1 MHKSEKKAR
10 PGFRELSDY
19 YERFDEKD
27 RLFIGSGP
35 LELARTQEILERHLP
50 QLPAVIV
57 DVGGGSGAYSCWLS
71 EKGYEVHFLDPVKRH
86 VQQAKKASRAQP
98 DHPLASIALG
108 DACKIDRPSASVD
121 AVLLLGPLYHLTAK
135 QDRIAA
141 LKEALRVTR
150 KGGLIF
156 AAFISRFA
164 SLLDGIFRGFLDD
177 PVFASI
183 VERDLLDG
191 QHRNPTK
198 NPNYFTSAF
207 FHHPRDITAEIK
219 ESGLIL
225 EKLLPVE
232 SIGGL
237 LPQLKADWQDPQRRG
252 RILRFLRQVENEPSL
267 MGISAHLLGIARN
280 LEE

>member
-1 MHKSEKKAR
+1 MPKSEKKTR
-10 PGFRELSDY
+10 PGFQELSDY
-19 YERFDEKD
+19 YQRFDEKD
-27 RLFIGSGP
+27 RLFVGYGP
-35 LELARTQEILERHLP
+35 LELARTKEILERHLP
-50 QLPAVIV
+50 QPPAVIV
-57 DVGGGSGAYSCWLS
+57 DVGGGSGIYSCWLS
-71 EKGYEVHFLDPVKRH
+71 EKGYQVHFRDPVKRH

-108 DACKIDRPSASVD
+108 DASKIDRPAASAD

-141 LKEALRVTR
+141 LKEACRVAR

-164 SLLDGIFRGFLDD
+164 SLLDGFFRGFLDD
-177 PVFASI
+177 PVFVSI
-183 VERDLLDG
+183 VERDLFDG
-191 QHRNPTK
+191 QHRNPTE
-198 NPNYFTSAF
+198 NPDYFTSAF

-232 SIGGL
+232 SLGGL
-237 LPQLKADWQDPQRRG
+237 LPQLEADWKDPQRRD
-252 RILRFLRQVENEPSL
+252 RLLRFLRRVENEPSL
-267 MGISAHLLGIARN
+267 IGISAHLLAIARK
-280 LEE
+280 LER

>member
-19 YERFDEKD
+19 YERFDEKG

-237 LPQLKADWQDPQRRG
+237 LPQLEADWKDPQRRD

>member
-1 MHKSEKKAR
+1 MPKSEKNAGQGSRK
-10 PGFRELSDY
+10 LSEY
-19 YERFDEKD
+19 YEKFDEKD

-50 QLPAVIV
+50 QPPAVIV
-57 DVGGGSGAYSCWLS
+57 DVGGGSGVYSCWLS
-71 EKGYEVHFLDPVKRH
+71 KKGYEVHFLDQVKRH
-86 VQQAKKASRAQP
+86 VQQAKKASQAQP

-108 DACKIDRPSASVD
+108 DACKIGHPDASAD

-141 LKEALRVTR
+141 LKEASRVTR

-156 AAFISRFA
+156 VAFISRFA
-164 SLLDGIFRGFLDD
+164 SLMDGLFCGFLDD
-177 PVFASI
+177 PVFVSI
-183 VERDLLDG
+183 VEQDLFDG

-232 SIGGL
+232 GIGGL
-237 LPQLKADWQDPQRRG
+237 LPQLEADWQDPQRRD
-252 RILRFLRQVENEPSL
+252 RLLRFLRRVENEPSL
-267 MGISAHLLGIARN
+267 MGISAHLLGIGRK
-280 LEE
+280 LEG